1 MKICVYGAGAIGG
14 HVAVRLAKG
23 GAQVSLVAR
32 EATVQAVRTR
42 GLTARTPDGDIN
54 VSVTASGDA
63 RDLGA
68 QDYVIVTVKA
78 PALPSV
84 ATGIAPLLGPQTAV
98 MFAMNG
104 LPWWYFYKHG
114 GPMDGRKLPLVDPD
128 DAVWNAVGPAR
139 AIGAVVNTAC
149 TVIEPG
155 LIQVS
160 SPVNRFALGEPDE
173 TRSERVESLAAAM
186 RAGGFVVDVTMN
198 IRDEIFEKL
207 IGNLCGVPLATLTLA
222 KAKDVYANP
231 TCVNAIRRIYG
242 EVSALAAALGRRVNL
257 DIETL
262 IEKGR
267 NLNHKASMAQD
278 LERGRAMEIDAM
290 FTAPLTLARELKIA
304 TPTLDLF
311 AALVRLRAQGAGL
324 YTGTPLR
331 R

>member
-1 MKICVYGAGAIGG
+1 MKISVYGVGAIGG
-14 HVAVRLAKG
+14 HVAARLAKG

-32 EATVQAVRTR
+32 EATVQAVRAR
-42 GLTARTPDGDIN
+42 GLTAKTPGGDIS
-54 VSVTASGDA
+54 VSVTASSDP
-63 RDLGA
+63 RDLGL
-68 QDYVIVTVKA
+68 QDYVIVAVKA

-84 ATGIAPLLGPQTAV
+84 AMDIAPLLGPRTAV

-114 GPMDGRKLPLVDPD
+114 GPMNGRRLPLIDPS
-128 DAVWNAVGPAR
+128 DAIWKTVGPDR

-155 LIQVS
+155 VIKVS
-160 SPVNRFALGEPDE
+160 SPVNRFALGEPNGE
-173 TRSERVESLAAAM
+173 TSERVELLAAAM

-198 IRDEIFEKL
+198 IRDEVFEKL

-222 KAKDVYANP
+222 KAKDVYADP
-231 TCVNAIRRIYG
+231 ACVNAARRIHA
-242 EVSALAAALGRRVNL
+242 EVSSLATALGRRVNF
-257 DIETL
+257 DVETQ

-278 LERGRAMEIDAM
+278 LELGRAMEIDAM
-290 FTAPLTLARELKIA
+290 FTAPLMLARELELA
-304 TPTLDLF
+304 TPTLDLL
-311 AALVRLRAQGAGL
+311 AALVTLRAKGAGL
-324 YTGTPLR
+324 YTETPWR